1 MFYLNLIKMKKSFL
15 LIILATLLSTI
26 SAGVFAQ
33 STNTAVTPM
42 EGSTFTYTVNGL
54 TQGDTYSMGIND
66 VAGDLTHD
74 ASPLYAASAVSSQ
87 SVPAGGVVEFP
98 VTWNTGSAAAGEFYL
113 WIEITDQIDNCSIH
127 RTLVINPIEAVDY
140 NVNFNVLALSLD
152 DGSITPAE
160 LAAITGGT
168 SVEAKCPPIVGEDRV
183 AESLG
188 DVMDDG
194 YMYAYFKVVRTASPD
209 VESQWTFN
217 PSEFSI
223 DGGSATGNWEVST
236 DGASFTAMS
245 APQQFNSDLLYVR
258 VQVDNIA
265 TDSDRPIVLNIGENT
280 ADVGGLETDANTVGA
295 NSATIYVSPLPT
307 VGTFGI
313 N

>member
-1 MFYLNLIKMKKSFL
+1 MKNLFTIAIMFL
-15 LIILATLLSTI
+15 LVAFTSN
-26 SAGVFAQ
+26 VFAQ
-33 STNTAVTPM
+33 DANSAVTPM
-42 EGSTFTYTVNGL
+42 EGATITYTVNGL
-54 TQGDTYSMGIND
+54 TQGDTYSMGINN
-66 VAGDLTHD
+66 VAGVLTHD
-74 ASPLYAASAVSSQ
+74 ASSLYTASAVSSQ
-87 SVPAGGVVEFP
+87 SVPEGGVVEFP
-98 VTWNTGSAAAGEFYL
+98 VIWNSGSAAAGEFYL

-140 NVNFNVLALSLD
+140 TVNFNVLALSLD

-160 LAAITGGT
+160 LAAIAGGT
-168 SVEAKCPPIVGEDRV
+168 LVEAECPPIVGEDRV

-236 DGASFTAMS
+236 DGAIFTAMS

-265 TDSDRPIVLNIGENT
+265 TDSERPIVLNIGDNT

-307 VGTFGI
+307 VGTFGAS